1 MIIFLLIIGIG
12 NIFLSGAWAGTIFV
26 DRTDGLEIE
35 GRQYFWSIGCFLF
48 GLYAIIACIGHVSS
62 VK

>member
-26 DRTDGLEIE
+26 DRINGLEIE
-35 GRQYFWSIGCFLF
+35 NRQYFWTISCFLF
-48 GLYAIIACIGHVSS
+48 GLYAIIACIGHVAN